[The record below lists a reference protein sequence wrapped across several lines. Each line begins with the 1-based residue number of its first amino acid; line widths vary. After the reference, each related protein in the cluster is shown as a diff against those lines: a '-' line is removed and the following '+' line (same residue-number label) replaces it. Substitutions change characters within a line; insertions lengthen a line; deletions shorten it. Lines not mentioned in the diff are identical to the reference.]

1 MRYLLAVIDT
11 GTNTARPNEMA
22 EIDAFNNGLRDCGY
36 WVMAAGLVEPTR
48 AAVIDNRDGAGQK
61 SDGPLHRT
69 TEYMSGFWIVD
80 VPDHSTA
87 LQVAADGSRACNRKV
102 EVRPFIER

>member
-22 EIDAFNNGLRDCGY
+22 DIDAFNDGLRDRGF
-36 WVMAAGLVEPTR
+36 WLMAAGLVEPSQS
-48 AAVIDNRDGAGQK
+48 VVVDNRDGAGQK
-61 SDGPLHRT
+61 TDGPLHRT
-69 TEYMSGFWIVD
+69 SEYMSGFWIVD
-80 VPDHSTA
+80 VPDHATA
-87 LQVAADGSRACNRKV
+87 LQVAADGSRACHRKV